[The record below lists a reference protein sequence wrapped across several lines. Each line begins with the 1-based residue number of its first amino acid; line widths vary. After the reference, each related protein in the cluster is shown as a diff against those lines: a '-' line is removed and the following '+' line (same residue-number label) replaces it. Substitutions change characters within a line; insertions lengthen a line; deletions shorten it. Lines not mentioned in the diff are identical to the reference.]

1 VYGLRPL
8 PLLVVMQ
15 IVQMLIQLA
24 VTGKFPGWLY
34 FAQSIVATIIWPVV
48 CWLLLAP
55 QRRAVDRD
63 ETRPI

>member
-1 VYGLRPL
+1 
-8 PLLVVMQ
+8 MQ